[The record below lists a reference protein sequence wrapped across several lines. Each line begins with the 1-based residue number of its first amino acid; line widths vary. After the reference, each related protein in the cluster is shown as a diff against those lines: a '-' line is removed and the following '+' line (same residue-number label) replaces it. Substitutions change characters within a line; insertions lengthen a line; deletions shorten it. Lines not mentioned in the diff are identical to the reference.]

1 MNINPEFNSE
11 EAPDFDNMDSM
22 EGVQLA
28 MDMFE
33 WHILDKL
40 DLETNDLIGYSLIRS
55 YIDNVAKKAYAF
67 EVMFEGKENR
77 IYTN

>member
-1 MNINPEFNSE
+1 MKVNDDYSKK
-11 EAPDFDNMDSM
+11 APNFDNMDSM

-33 WHILDKL
+33 WNVLNKL
-40 DLETNDLIGYSLIRS
+40 DLDTRDLIGYSLIRA
-55 YIDNVAKKAYAF
+55 YIDEVAKKAYAF

-77 IYTN
+77 IYKN